1 MLQGELVWPEER
13 LPLALEQERREQPS
27 EQEQA
32 VVPGPQWVERVHR
45 RHGIELRSLFGDA
58 ARLICGLIG
67 SPLFPAFLCSL
78 LLCDGV

>member
-45 RHGIELRSLFGDA
+45 RHGIELRKPF
-58 ARLICGLIG
+58 R
-67 SPLFPAFLCSL
+67 
-78 LLCDGV
+78 